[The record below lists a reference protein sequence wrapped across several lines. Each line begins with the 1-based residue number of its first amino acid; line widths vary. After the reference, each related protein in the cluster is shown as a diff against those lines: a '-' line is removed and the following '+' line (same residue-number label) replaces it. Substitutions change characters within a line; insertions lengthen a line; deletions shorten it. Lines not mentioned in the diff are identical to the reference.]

1 MVNYAFLI
9 LIIMIIHH
17 LIHSYFNQNNSRKLI
32 QVFAFQLDSLHL
44 YGINLKH
51 RRPNV
56 SLRRQLNRLYTNFK
70 ALLLLFQKLNY
81 HNYLLN
87 LQNQYLNN
95 VRCHQMFNNLNYLIN
110 LTIFNLL
117 LILVILDSLIVNQL
131 IMLDQLTINRILD
144 IILKQSQ

>member
-1 MVNYAFLI
+1 
-9 LIIMIIHH
+9 MIIHH

-56 SLRRQLNRLYTNFK
+56 LLRRQLNRLYTNFK

-87 LQNQYLNN
+87 LQN
-95 VRCHQMFNNLNYLIN
+95 
-110 LTIFNLL
+110 
-117 LILVILDSLIVNQL
+117 
-131 IMLDQLTINRILD
+131 
-144 IILKQSQ
+144 